1 MDNDYLFH
9 CAGCKKPD
17 KEYPNKKVECDECQG
32 SGRADQ
38 GTGLGDDEDY
48 CLWCDGYG
56 EYTPRTSVEYHM
68 WARADAYGIYTGLYC
83 DKCYKDPHKYTYR
96 KDEYYDPAYAGER
109 MEPDE

>member
-17 KEYPNKKVECDECQG
+17 KEFPMRV
-32 SGRADQ
+32 
-38 GTGLGDDEDY
+38 DDYE
-48 CLWCDGYG
+48 YG
-56 EYTPRTSVEYHM
+56 EPVYNVPKTSEHM

-83 DKCYKDPHKYTYR
+83 DKCYDDPHKYTYR
-96 KDEYYDPAYAGER
+96 KDRYYDPAYAGER